1 MKDRTIS
8 LRQLMTVLFL
18 ALFPLGTEQLPGRL
32 SAVGAAAWLC
42 PILAGGI
49 AVALVALLGR
59 SPVLGQGDLGQ
70 RIAQRWG
77 QRTGRVLAGIFLL
90 WGLYL
95 TAAHAARIGSRLS
108 DSLRASPILI
118 TAVALLLA
126 GWMASGGLPAF
137 ARACEVF
144 ALAVGFGFFLIFLF
158 GVFRLQWDEVL
169 LWNWQELSQVPQG
182 VFTAGGTVAAGGY
195 VLFLLGDV
203 RPEEKSRGTVMR
215 R

>member
-1 MKDRTIS
+1 MTDRTIS

-77 QRTGRVLAGIFLL
+77 QRTGRVLAGLFLL
-90 WGLYL
+90 WGLYRCPRGPDWQPPVRFSPGL
-95 TAAHAARIGSRLS
+95 PHPDYRRGAASGRMDGLWGAARLC
-108 DSLRASPILI
+108 P
-118 TAVALLLA
+118 
-126 GWMASGGLPAF
+126 GL
-137 ARACEVF
+137 
-144 ALAVGFGFFLIFLF
+144 
-158 GVFRLQWDEVL
+158 
-169 LWNWQELSQVPQG
+169 
-182 VFTAGGTVAAGGY
+182 
-195 VLFLLGDV
+195 
-203 RPEEKSRGTVMR
+203 
-215 R
+215 

>member
-1 MKDRTIS
+1 MTDRTIS

-70 RIAQRWG
+70 ADCQRWG
-77 QRTGRVLAGIFLL
+77 QEDRDRVLAGLFLL

-95 TAAHAARIGSRLS
+95 TAAHAARIGQPPVRF
-108 DSLRASPILI
+108 SPGLPHPDYRRG
-118 TAVALLLA
+118 A
-126 GWMASGGLPAF
+126 ASGRMDGLWGA
-137 ARACEVF
+137 ARLCPG
-144 ALAVGFGFFLIFLF
+144 L
-158 GVFRLQWDEVL
+158 
-169 LWNWQELSQVPQG
+169 
-182 VFTAGGTVAAGGY
+182 
-195 VLFLLGDV
+195 
-203 RPEEKSRGTVMR
+203 
-215 R
+215 

>member
-1 MKDRTIS
+1 MTDRTIS

-77 QRTGRVLAGIFLL
+77 QRTGRVLAG
-90 WGLYL
+90 
-95 TAAHAARIGSRLS
+95 
-108 DSLRASPILI
+108 
-118 TAVALLLA
+118 
-126 GWMASGGLPAF
+126 
-137 ARACEVF
+137 
-144 ALAVGFGFFLIFLF
+144 
-158 GVFRLQWDEVL
+158 
-169 LWNWQELSQVPQG
+169 
-182 VFTAGGTVAAGGY
+182 
-195 VLFLLGDV
+195 LFLLCPRGPDWQPPV
-203 RPEEKSRGTVMR
+203 RFSPGLPHPDYRRGAASGRMDGLWGAAR
-215 R
+215 LCPGL

>member
-1 MKDRTIS
+1 MTDRTIS

-77 QRTGRVLAGIFLL
+77 QRTGRVLA
-90 WGLYL
+90 
-95 TAAHAARIGSRLS
+95 
-108 DSLRASPILI
+108 ASF
-118 TAVALLLA
+118 
-126 GWMASGGLPAF
+126 S
-137 ARACEVF
+137 
-144 ALAVGFGFFLIFLF
+144 F
-158 GVFRLQWDEVL
+158 GVF
-169 LWNWQELSQVPQG
+169 
-182 VFTAGGTVAAGGY
+182 T
-195 VLFLLGDV
+195 
-203 RPEEKSRGTVMR
+203 
-215 R
+215 